1 MNDTG
6 LGAIAQR
13 VEQIQPFYAMALLG
27 QAKQL
32 EAAGR
37 RIIHLGVGEP
47 QFETPAAIRQA
58 GIEALQQ
65 DNTRYTPAVGI
76 PALREAIA
84 RYYQQQGVQVPAQRI
99 LITPGASGAL
109 QVALALL
116 VNPQDKVLLT
126 DPGYP
131 CNRHFVQLF
140 GGEAVAVP
148 VSAAQNFQ
156 PSVDQFAHYWCAQ
169 TVAALVAT
177 PANPTGTLLS
187 EQTLS
192 ELLAFVA
199 GRGHLLVD
207 EIYQGLVYAPS
218 APSALALSDQAFVIN
233 SFSKYF
239 GMTGW
244 RIGWLVVPEGFQAAA
259 ERLAQNLFL
268 APPTIAQHAALA
280 AFAPETLAELAQR
293 RQVLQGRRDR
303 LYQGLLDLGFQI
315 PVLGEGAFYLYAD
328 ISRFSQD
335 SLQFAQQLLQ
345 QAGVVVTPGVDF
357 GAYQT
362 QQYVRFAYT
371 ASDATID
378 EALARIKH
386 WLGA

>member
-1 MNDTG
+1 M
-6 LGAIAQR
+6 
-13 VEQIQPFYAMALLG
+13 
-27 QAKQL
+27 
-32 EAAGR
+32 
-37 RIIHLGVGEP
+37 
-47 QFETPAAIRQA
+47 
-58 GIEALQQ
+58 
-65 DNTRYTPAVGI
+65 
-76 PALREAIA
+76 
-84 RYYQQQGVQVPAQRI
+84 
-99 LITPGASGAL
+99 
-109 QVALALL
+109 
-116 VNPQDKVLLT
+116 
-126 DPGYP
+126 
-131 CNRHFVQLF
+131 
-140 GGEAVAVP
+140 
-148 VSAAQNFQ
+148 
-156 PSVDQFAHYWCAQ
+156 
-169 TVAALVAT
+169 
-177 PANPTGTLLS
+177 
-187 EQTLS
+187 
-192 ELLAFVA
+192 
-199 GRGHLLVD
+199 
-207 EIYQGLVYAPS
+207 
-218 APSALALSDQAFVIN
+218 IN

-371 ASDATID
+371 ASEAAID